1 MQHRGLLWGILAGAV
16 AGVFCG
22 WFFGREMTAIAWIGE
37 FFLRALKMMIIPL
50 IIAAVISGIASIGDV
65 RKMGRIGG
73 YTIVYYMGT
82 TALAVLIGLVMVNL
96 VQPGAGVAVTSQ
108 ALPSRVPAG
117 QTAGIGDIVLS
128 LVSPSLVEA
137 AAKLELLPL
146 IVFSILFGI
155 ALTTIGEQGAT
166 LSRFF
171 EGLNEVMMK
180 LVIWI
185 MYLAPVGVFA
195 LIAARLGAA
204 GGGAAFWRE
213 IASVGW
219 YVLAVILGLALH
231 FCLLFLVL
239 RVFAGRGRDY
249 LESLLRALVTAFGT
263 ASSSATLPLT
273 MECAAEAGVDRR
285 AVRFVL
291 PLGATV
297 NMDGTALYES
307 VAAMFI
313 AQAYGIDLGLTGQ
326 IIVFITA
333 TLAAIGA
340 AGIPQAGLVTLLI
353 VLSAVHLPAEGV
365 GLLLAVDWFLDRVR
379 TTVNVWGD
387 CVGAAVIERYFLGA
401 RRWELGTGD

>member
-1 MQHRGLLWGILAGAV
+1 MQHRKLLWGILFGALAGA
-16 AGVFCG
+16 FCG
-22 WFFGREMTAIAWIGE
+22 WFFGREMAAIAWIGE

-50 IIAAVISGIASIGDV
+50 IVAAVISGIASIGDV

-73 YTIVYYMGT
+73 YTVLYYLGT
-82 TALAVLIGLVMVNL
+82 TALAVFIGLVMVNL
-96 VQPGAGVAVTSQ
+96 IQPGTGVTMVSRALPEQVTSGETAGVAE
-108 ALPSRVPAG
+108 
-117 QTAGIGDIVLS
+117 IILS
-128 LVSPSLVEA
+128 LVSPSLVDSA
-137 AAKLELLPL
+137 ARLDLLPV

-155 ALTTIGEQGAT
+155 ALTTLGEQGAT
-166 LSRFF
+166 VTRFF

-180 LVIWI
+180 LVIWV

-195 LIAARLGAA
+195 LIASKLGAA
-204 GGGAAFWRE
+204 GGGPAFWEE

-219 YVLAVILGLALH
+219 YVVTVIAGLTLH
-231 FCLLFLVL
+231 FGVLFVVLLI
-239 RVFAGRGRDY
+239 FARRGRDY
-249 LESLLRALVTAFGT
+249 LLSLLRALVTAFGT

-285 AVRFVL
+285 SIRFVL

-313 AQAYGIDLGLTGQ
+313 AQAYGIHLGVTDQ

-365 GLLLAVDWFLDRVR
+365 GLLLAVDWFLDRLR
-379 TTVNVWGD
+379 TAVNVWGD
-387 CVGAAVIERYFLGA
+387 SVGAAVIERYFL
-401 RRWELGTGD
+401 RNDNS